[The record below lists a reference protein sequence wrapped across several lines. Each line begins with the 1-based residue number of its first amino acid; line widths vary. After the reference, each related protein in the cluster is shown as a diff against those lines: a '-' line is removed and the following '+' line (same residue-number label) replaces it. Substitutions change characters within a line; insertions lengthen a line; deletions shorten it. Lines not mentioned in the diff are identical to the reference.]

1 MQWKQTINAMNDT
14 IKNGTDA
21 KNKIKNGTKIKQ

>member
-1 MQWKQTINAMNDT
+1 MKTNQKTKNDT